1 MKKYEALVV
10 LSPELTDEQK
20 DAIIKKIFAPVEQG
34 NGTIDGIDKWGIKKL
49 AYPIKF
55 KRDGFFA
62 IVNFTAPTDV
72 VVNITKQANLIET
85 VFRCVITAKN

>member
-10 LSPELTDEQK
+10 LSPDLTDEQK
-20 DAIIKKIFAPVEQG
+20 DATIKKIFAPVEQG
-34 NGTIDGIDKWGIKKL
+34 KGTIDGVDKWGVKKL

-62 IVNFTAPTDV
+62 VVTFTAPSEV
-72 VVNITKQANLIET
+72 VANVTKQANLIES
-85 VFRCVITAKN
+85 VFRCVVTVK